1 MKYLL
6 TILLIV
12 FTLSSC
18 LTKRRFNKVISKG
31 IENKWIDTTTKSLD
45 TVIINTPIDTIS
57 LKAKYDSIVKVVLKD
72 SLIYIDTCYNKKGKK
87 IGRLIDTNLF
97 QNKMSKILVYN
108 DLVYFKK
115 CLQSPLIYKDSNIF
129 ISLQQEDDGNFR
141 FRINYKNTVI
151 KKQKEKSWFTKYIL
165 NNWFYI
171 LIIGLL
177 ILIIVIKK

>member
-1 MKYLL
+1 
-6 TILLIV
+6 
-12 FTLSSC
+12 
-18 LTKRRFNKVISKG
+18 
-31 IENKWIDTTTKSLD
+31 
-45 TVIINTPIDTIS
+45 
-57 LKAKYDSIVKVVLKD
+57 
-72 SLIYIDTCYNKKGKK
+72 
-87 IGRLIDTNLF
+87 
-97 QNKMSKILVYN
+97 MSKILVYN

-151 KKQKEKSWFTKYIL
+151 KKQKEESWFTKYIL